1 MEAGTETGKSTRAPG
16 RKDAGQE
23 AVVKA
28 EILDAKL
35 KELVHLHNK
44 KTAAADAFNDAVKIT
59 AEKAGLLASVVA
71 KVVAA
76 SATDKFEDEK
86 KKAQQL
92 ALAFEECTDA

>member
-1 MEAGTETGKSTRAPG
+1 MDAATETGKAVKG
-16 RKDAGQE
+16 RKDQGQE
-23 AVVKA
+23 AVIKPDV
-28 EILDAKL
+28 LDAKL

-44 KTAAADAFNDAVKIT
+44 KTEASDAFNDAVKRV
-59 AEKAGLLASVVA
+59 AEKSGLLASVVA

-92 ALAFEECTDA
+92 SLAFEECSGA